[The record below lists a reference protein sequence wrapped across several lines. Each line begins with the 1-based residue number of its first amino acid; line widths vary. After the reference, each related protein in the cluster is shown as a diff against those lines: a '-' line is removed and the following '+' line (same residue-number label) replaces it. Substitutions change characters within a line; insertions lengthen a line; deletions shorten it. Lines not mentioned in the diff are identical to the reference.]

1 MGSLLYPSFS
11 GAAVEKKRFFTQIRL
26 LQGLLPPVLHF
37 LQKKF
42 SKGPIT
48 FAASVQ
54 TILFMHPD
62 FHYIQSLLD
71 NHHTG
76 ISAIYARFSAGIERF
91 VRANS
96 GNTDDA
102 RDVFQESLLVITRQ
116 ARRPGFQ
123 LTCPF
128 EAYLFMVCRGRWFNE
143 LKRRQRAAVTIAE
156 SSGFTDNEDAGA
168 LADATLREEA
178 RDKLFRRFFDKLSAG
193 CRQIIQL
200 AWTPNTSMEQV
211 SAQLGVSYNYARK
224 RKSECIAQLME
235 WVRAAP
241 EFASLR

>member
-1 MGSLLYPSFS
+1 
-11 GAAVEKKRFFTQIRL
+11 
-26 LQGLLPPVLHF
+26 PVLHF

-48 FAASVQ
+48 FAATVP
-54 TILFMHPD
+54 TIQFMHPD

-76 ISAIYARFSAGIERF
+76 ISAIYAKFSAGIARF

-96 GNTDDA
+96 GSTDDA
-102 RDVFQESLLVITRQ
+102 QDVFQEALVIITRQ

-128 EAYLFMVCRGRWFNE
+128 EAYLYMVCRGRWLNE

-156 SSGFTDNEDAGA
+156 ADGYRDKEDAGI
-168 LADATLREEA
+168 LADAALREDA
-178 RDKLFRRFFDKLSAG
+178 RNQLFRRFFDKLSAG
-193 CRQIIQL
+193 CRQILQL
-200 AWTPNTSMEQV
+200 AWTPNTSMEEV
-211 SAQLGVSYNYARK
+211 STQLGVSYNYARK
-224 RKSECIAQLME
+224 RKSECIAQLMD
-235 WVRAAP
+235 WIRATP
-241 EFASLR
+241 EFAALR